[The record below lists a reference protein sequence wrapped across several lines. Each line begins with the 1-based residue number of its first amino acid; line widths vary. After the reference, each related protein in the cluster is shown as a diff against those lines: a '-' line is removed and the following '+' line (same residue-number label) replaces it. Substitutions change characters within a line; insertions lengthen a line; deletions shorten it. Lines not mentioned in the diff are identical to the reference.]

1 MSEKN
6 VWNWAHLGAAGD
18 LSHLIWSGSSRAGKW
33 EKCLLAP
40 LPKLI
45 TFIFAK
51 KMRLL
56 THRKITLHT
65 DFFLKLTQMFLHF
78 LIGSERKKV
87 WICELHE
94 TRLTIST
101 ILSFRFKPGSL
112 TVPGQP
118 LGCLSPS
125 QLSQSLRFDAL
136 NFCPTN
142 ILFKI
147 SQSSLSQR
155 NKSRECLS
163 RNVEFLTLNSL
174 KNF

>member
-56 THRKITLHT
+56 THRKITQHT
-65 DFFLKLTQMFLHF
+65 DFWLKLTKMFFYIFF
-78 LIGSERKKV
+78 LREKKSEFVTSMKRDWKFQRF
-87 WICELHE
+87 LF
-94 TRLTIST
+94 LG
-101 ILSFRFKPGSL
+101 FKPGIL

-118 LGCLSPS
+118 VAYFSPF
-125 QLSQSLRFDAL
+125 QLSQSLRFNRLAI
-136 NFCPTN
+136 FIPGYPGQY
-142 ILFKI
+142 F
-147 SQSSLSQR
+147 
-155 NKSRECLS
+155 
-163 RNVEFLTLNSL
+163 
-174 KNF
+174 

>member
-56 THRKITLHT
+56 THRKITHT
-65 DFFLKLTQMFLHF
+65 DFFLKFTKMLFTFSHSF
-78 LIGSERKKV
+78 WEKKNV

-94 TRLTIST
+94 TRLAIST
-101 ILSFRFKPGSL
+101 ILPLGFKPGSR

-118 LGCLSPS
+118 VGYLSPS
-125 QLSQSLRFDAL
+125 QLSKSLRFDRLA
-136 NFCPTN
+136 
-142 ILFKI
+142 ILFHEYP
-147 SQSSLSQR
+147 SQNFS
-155 NKSRECLS
+155 
-163 RNVEFLTLNSL
+163 VLTVPA
-174 KNF
+174 K